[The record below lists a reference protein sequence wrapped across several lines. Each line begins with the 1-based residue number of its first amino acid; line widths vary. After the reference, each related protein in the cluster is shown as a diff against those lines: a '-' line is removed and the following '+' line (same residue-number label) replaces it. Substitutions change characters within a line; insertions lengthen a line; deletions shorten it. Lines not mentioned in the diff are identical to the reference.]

1 MELVILARLKWDLAA
16 VTPYSFLEHLLR
28 MMADTEA
35 EAEDRVPERVK
46 KIAETT
52 IILCAT
58 EYRYNTTVKCALY
71 LPTLAQYVTRPSLCV
86 AATSVTSRYI

>member
-58 EYRYNTTVKCALY
+58 EYRYNTTVNVPCTPHLDPICHPAI
-71 LPTLAQYVTRPSLCV
+71 SLCRGNI
-86 AATSVTSRYI
+86 SDI

>member
-1 MELVILARLKWDLAA
+1 MILARLKWDLAA

-58 EYRYNTTVKCALY
+58 EYRYNTTVKCP
-71 LPTLAQYVTRPSLCV
+71 LPSTPHLDPICHPAISLCRGNI
-86 AATSVTSRYI
+86 SDI

>member
-58 EYRYNTTVKCALY
+58 EYRYNTTVKCP
-71 LPTLAQYVTRPSLCV
+71 LPCTSPPRPNMSPGHL
-86 AATSVTSRYI
+86 SVSRQHQ

>member
-1 MELVILARLKWDLAA
+1 MVFNCLTPVLLQEMELVILARLKWDLAA

-28 MMADTEA
+28 MMADTET
-35 EAEDRVPERVK
+35 EAEDAVPERVK

-58 EYRYNTTVKCALY
+58 EYRYNNTD
-71 LPTLAQYVTRPSLCV
+71 RE
-86 AATSVTSRYI
+86 

>member
-58 EYRYNTTVKCALY
+58 EYRYNTTVKYPLY
-71 LPTLAQYVTRPSLCV
+71 SPPRPNMSPGHL
-86 AATSVTSRYI
+86 SVSRQHQ

>member
-58 EYRYNTTVKCALY
+58 EYRYNTTVKCPLCTPHLDPICHPAI
-71 LPTLAQYVTRPSLCV
+71 SLCRGNI
-86 AATSVTSRYI
+86 SDI

>member
-1 MELVILARLKWDLAA
+1 MTSFDIAWCVTPVLLQEMELVILARLKWDLAA

-28 MMADTEA
+28 MMADTET
-35 EAEDRVPERVK
+35 EAEDAVPERVK

-58 EYRYNTTVKCALY
+58 EYRYNNIDREEKLIYIY
-71 LPTLAQYVTRPSLCV
+71 LVN
-86 AATSVTSRYI
+86 I

>member
-58 EYRYNTTVKCALY
+58 EYRYNTTVKCPCTPQHGPICHPAI
-71 LPTLAQYVTRPSLCV
+71 SLCRGNI
-86 AATSVTSRYI
+86 SDI